1 MSSSETINKVLG
13 SLRIKERYF
22 ILTFAVY
29 DYSLNKYTSR
39 VEHYKG
45 IFMSKLDFEKFFSNE
60 LDSSGEL
67 IGIIE
72 LSKEDFE
79 IFISE
84 PKLKD

>member
-1 MSSSETINKVLG
+1 MNSSETINKVLET
-13 SLRIKERYF
+13 LRIKERYF
-22 ILTFAVY
+22 ILTFSVY
-29 DYSLNKYTSR
+29 DYSSNKYTSR

-45 IFMSKLDFEKFFSNE
+45 IFMSKLDFEKFFS
-60 LDSSGEL
+60 GEL

-84 PKLKD
+84 PKLR